1 MVIFFFYQNNG
12 MVSLSPLLV
21 FFCKI
26 YMFPPRGLVWSLIGI
41 TDYIR
46 NTLLGDHII
55 AIYWFWFSPST
66 MVSYHCHHYWLLFF
80 VVFRHFFPTDDC
92 DHLLG
97 SLITFEVLCWAIV
110 SELFIM
116 FVFLPER
123 WCCITVTV
131 DDCCC
136 MSFFLVSSPSMNLII
151 LFYFSLFP
159 LRGWVPPLV
168 MITYYI
174 WSTLLSYHIS
184 AIHPYRL
191 DYVVSHSIFILF
203 KSNGDV
209 SSLP

>member
-1 MVIFFFYQNNG
+1 MSTSGENF
-12 MVSLSPLLV
+12 LSKMAWYHCHHCWL
-21 FFCKI
+21 FFCYI
-26 YMFPPRGLVWSLIGI
+26 SLFPPRGLVWSFIGI

-55 AIYWFWFSPST
+55 AIYWFWFSPSR

-136 MSFFLVSSPSMNLII
+136 LSFVFVSSQVWI
-151 LFYFSLFP
+151 
-159 LRGWVPPLV
+159 WPLV
-168 MITYYI
+168 FGFFPSLWMSATTHYDHLWHLKYFADWYY
-174 WSTLLSYHIS
+174 
-184 AIHPYRL
+184 
-191 DYVVSHSIFILF
+191 
-203 KSNGDV
+203 
-209 SSLP
+209 